1 MVLRSEHVL
10 RPIVKPFAERWAY
23 ANKVTLPFSRPGK
36 PNDHADIES
45 FNGRLR
51 EESLNVHR
59 FEDVTEARAKL
70 PVWQQEYN
78 EERPHRPLNN
88 LTSLPYKAQWHTQR
102 SDNR

>member
-23 ANKVTLPFSRPGK
+23 AHNVTLAFSRPGK
-36 PNDHADIES
+36 PNDHANIES
-45 FNGRLR
+45 FNGRLW
-51 EESLNVHR
+51 EECVNVHR
-59 FEDVTEARAKL
+59 FEDLTEARAKL

-88 LTSLPYKAQWHTQR
+88 LTSLPYKAQWHIQR

>member
-23 ANKVTLPFSRPGK
+23 AHNVTLAFSRPGK
-36 PNDHADIES
+36 PTDHADIES

-51 EESLNVHR
+51 EECVNVHR
-59 FEDVTEARAKL
+59 FEDLTEARAKL

-88 LTSLPYKAQWHTQR
+88 LTSLPYKVQWDTQR